1 MNESRAEAQLDL
13 FGGSERVVE
22 CRERSELLEARP
34 GARRGEAVWR
44 CLCDRPL
51 REARGKLVCEVCG

>member
-1 MNESRAEAQLDL
+1 MNESRDEAQLDL

-22 CRERSELLEARP
+22 CRERSEHLEARS
-34 GARRGEAVWR
+34 GAWRGEAVWR